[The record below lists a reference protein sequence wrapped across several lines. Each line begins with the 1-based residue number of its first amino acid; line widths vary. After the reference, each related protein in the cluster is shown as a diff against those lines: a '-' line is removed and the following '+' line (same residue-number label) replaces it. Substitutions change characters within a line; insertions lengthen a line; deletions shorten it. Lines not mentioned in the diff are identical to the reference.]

1 MHGDKALH
9 QTSPTELDSPRDLV
23 VTASTETSISLAWTK
38 AMGPIDHYRITF
50 TPASGMAS
58 EVTVSRDESQLT
70 LSELEPGT
78 EYTISIIA
86 ERGRQQSLEAT
97 VDAFTGRETQAG
109 VAARAQS
116 LLAPLPAHCDPGTKT
131 LEVVMGMRAGVSV
144 STQEQLTSKGEWPY
158 QCGGTIPLAS
168 STEHTCSAGGSPKG
182 KTELGK
188 TDSPLL
194 SSVVRVAC
202 VSIRRRN
209 ETLGDLTRTS
219 GSKVCSHE
227 MQTTHTICSGTVPSP
242 TIWVWDGGC
251 LQVELRKALFSSPR
265 SAS

>member
-1 MHGDKALH
+1 MDSQQSMPATMNARTGEFGPTACSKHSCLLWLRCPHSTVRAWGQSSA
-9 QTSPTELDSPRDLV
+9 QPSPTELDSPRDLV

-38 AMGPIDHYRITF
+38 ATGPIDHYRVTF

-97 VDAFTGRETQAG
+97 VDAFTGTERQAG
-109 VAARAQS
+109 MAARAHRPCRHLCQPTAS
-116 LLAPLPAHCDPGTKT
+116 PGTKT
-131 LEVVMGMRAGVSV
+131 LEVVMGMRAAVSV
-144 STQEQLTSKGEWPY
+144 STVEQLTSKGGWPY

-168 STEHTCSAGGSPKG
+168 STEHTCFAGGSQKD

-194 SSVVRVAC
+194 SSVVRVAW

-209 ETLGDLTRTS
+209 EALGNLTRTS
-219 GSKVCSHE
+219 G
-227 MQTTHTICSGTVPSP
+227 
-242 TIWVWDGGC
+242 
-251 LQVELRKALFSSPR
+251 
-265 SAS
+265 